1 MGLRLA
7 RSAFL
12 RHLRTQ
18 FLTGL
23 LVLGPLAVTGYVVWR
38 FFEFVDHLLGTE
50 LRGGYLRP
58 GGIPGI
64 GFLTVLV
71 ILYISGL
78 LANNFLIRQLGGLIE
93 SGLTRIPYMKGIYTT
108 VKEVEK
114 VLLGEKRAAF
124 QRVVLVEF
132 PVPGRYALGFVTA
145 SPAGAVPQPGGRPLL
160 AVFVPHV
167 PNPATGMLLFYPE
180 ESVIPTSIKVD
191 QAIKMVIS
199 AGVIMRG
206 EKA

>member
-1 MGLRLA
+1 M
-7 RSAFL
+7 
-12 RHLRTQ
+12 
-18 FLTGL
+18 
-23 LVLGPLAVTGYVVWR
+23 LGPLVVTGYVVLK
-38 FFEFVDHLLGTE
+38 FFQFVDHLLGTE

-71 ILYISGL
+71 IIYVSGL
-78 LANNFLIRQLGGLIE
+78 LANNFLGRQIGGLVE
-93 SGLTRIPYMKGIYTT
+93 AGLTRIPYMKGIYTT
-108 VKEVEK
+108 VKDVEK

-132 PVPGRYALGFVTA
+132 PVPGRFALGFVTA
-145 SPAGAVPQPGGRPLL
+145 SPAGGVPQPGGQPLL

-206 EKA
+206 DGP

>member
-1 MGLRLA
+1 MGFQPA

-12 RHLRTQ
+12 RHLQSQ

-38 FFEFVDHLLGTE
+38 FFEFVDHMVGAE

-58 GGIPGI
+58 GGIPGL

-71 ILYISGL
+71 IIYISGL
-78 LANNFLIRQLGGLIE
+78 LANNFLGRHLGELVE
-93 SGLTRIPYMKGIYTT
+93 AGLTRIPVMKGIYST
-108 VKEVEK
+108 VKEVGG
-114 VLLGEKRAAF
+114 VLLGENGDAF

-145 SPAGAVPQPGGRPLL
+145 SPAGSVPNPGGRPLL
-160 AVFVPHV
+160 AIFVPHV

-180 ESVIPTSIKVD
+180 ESVIPTSIKVE

-206 EKA
+206 QAP